1 MVAILVNFAFLP
13 LKNAQLR
20 ISPLD
25 EHALEPISEIVHN
38 KGFNLV
44 PGSCVSMK

>member
-13 LKNAQLR
+13 LTNAQLR

-25 EHALEPISEIVHN
+25 EHAPISEIVHN